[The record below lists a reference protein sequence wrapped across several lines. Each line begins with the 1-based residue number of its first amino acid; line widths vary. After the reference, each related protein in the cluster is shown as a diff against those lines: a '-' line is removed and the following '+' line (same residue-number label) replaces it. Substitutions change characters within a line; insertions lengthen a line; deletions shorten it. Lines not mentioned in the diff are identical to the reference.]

1 MLLLLNFSVFSSRD
15 LYDRSMQYYDDV
27 EQNYTK
33 AFSAFEYVLKLIDL
47 DVQTILGIMIKLKLL
62 IKI

>member
-1 MLLLLNFSVFSSRD
+1 
-15 LYDRSMQYYDDV
+15 MQYYDDV